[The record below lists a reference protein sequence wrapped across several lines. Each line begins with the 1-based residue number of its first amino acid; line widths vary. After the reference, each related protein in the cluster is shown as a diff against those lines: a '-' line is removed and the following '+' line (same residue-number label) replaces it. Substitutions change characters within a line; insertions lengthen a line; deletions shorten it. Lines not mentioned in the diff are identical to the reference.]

1 MRANM
6 ADVDQDDR
14 HPSQLNSDSEHEV
27 PLRPDELEAR
37 RREVE
42 NRDFNED
49 VDIDNVATI

>member
-1 MRANM
+1 M